1 LLQVEL
7 NRADVTLIVPHP
19 QSQKRQSGAGL
30 YWIGAGGYDDGGK
43 NPGCVQ
49 NRQIMT
55 TGASAAAGE
64 AQRKLETRRA
74 GSDGLALVLSGRW
87 CLDQALPAHEELD
100 AELRQG
106 VRRLAFDVA
115 ELGAWD
121 SGLLTFLAGVFKAC
135 AARDIAVDQSGL
147 PQGVRHLLAMACAVP
162 EQKVAGRGM
171 PEGGLFAR
179 VGRAALES
187 FRGAPAMLRF
197 LGEITLSFLRL
208 FTGRARFRASDM
220 WIEIEQ
226 VGPRALPIVSVIS
239 FLVGLILAY
248 LGADQLRLVGAQI
261 FIADL
266 VSIGMVREVGAL
278 MTGIIIAGRTGAAFA
293 AQLGTMQVNEEI
305 DAFKTLGISPV
316 DFLVLPRM
324 LALMLMVPLLT
335 LYSGFVGML
344 AGLLVSTLIFDISFF
359 EYYNETLRA
368 LELKHFWV
376 GLSKGTVYGAM
387 VAFAGCLRGMQCGRS
402 AEAVGEAAT
411 SAVVTGILLIT
422 IAASV
427 MTIVYYQLEI

>member
-1 LLQVEL
+1 MTE
-7 NRADVTLIVPHP
+7 
-19 QSQKRQSGAGL
+19 G
-30 YWIGAGGYDDGGK
+30 
-43 NPGCVQ
+43 NPEGVS
-49 NRQIMT
+49 T
-55 TGASAAAGE
+55 AAGE
-64 AQRKLETRRA
+64 AGQMLETRRA
-74 GSDGLALVLSGRW
+74 DDSLLVVLSGRW
-87 CLDQALPAHEELD
+87 CLDQALPSREAVEHALHEDVRWLKFD
-100 AELRQG
+100 A
-106 VRRLAFDVA
+106 AA
-115 ELGAWD
+115 LGAWD
-121 SGLLTFLAGVFKAC
+121 SGLLTFLAGVLKAC
-135 AARDIAVDQSGL
+135 AVRGIEVDQGGL
-147 PQGVRHLLAMACAVP
+147 PEGIRRLLAMAFAVP
-162 EQKVAGRGM
+162 EQKVAGRG
-171 PEGGLFAR
+171 GRNGNLLVR
-179 VGRAALES
+179 VGTAAME
-187 FRGAPAMLRF
+187 FIRGAPAMLRF

-208 FTGRARFRASDM
+208 FAGRARFRASDM

-266 VSIGMVREVGAL
+266 VAIGMVREVGAL

-305 DAFKTLGISPV
+305 DAFKALGISPV

-335 LYSGFVGML
+335 LYAGFVGML

-411 SAVVTGILLIT
+411 SAVVTAILLIT

>member
-1 LLQVEL
+1 MTNVSESSAA
-7 NRADVTLIVPHP
+7 RE
-19 QSQKRQSGAGL
+19 AGL
-30 YWIGAGGYDDGGK
+30 
-43 NPGCVQ
+43 
-49 NRQIMT
+49 
-55 TGASAAAGE
+55 S
-64 AQRKLETRRA
+64 LETRRI
-74 GSDGLALVLSGRW
+74 GEDCLLLVLSGRW
-87 CLDQALPAHEELD
+87 CLDQVLPTRETVEQ
-100 AELRQG
+100 ELRQG
-106 VRRLAFDVA
+106 VRRLKFDA
-115 ELGAWD
+115 AALGAWD
-121 SGLLTFLAGVFKAC
+121 SGLLTFLAGVLKAC
-135 AARDIAVDQSGL
+135 SALGIEVDQASL
-147 PQGVRHLLAMACAVP
+147 PRGIQRLLAMAFAVP
-162 EQKVAGRGM
+162 ELKVTGRGGRNANLLVRM
-171 PEGGLFAR
+171 GTATVELFH
-179 VGRAALES
+179 
-187 FRGAPAMLRF
+187 GAPAMLRF

-208 FTGRARFRASDM
+208 FGGRARFRISDM
-220 WIEIEQ
+220 WLEVEQ

-248 LGADQLRLVGAQI
+248 LGADQLRQVGAQI

-266 VSIGMVREVGAL
+266 VAIGMVREVGAL

-305 DAFKTLGISPV
+305 DALRTLGISPV

-344 AGLLVSTLIFDISFF
+344 AGLLVSVFIFDISFF
-359 EYYNETLRA
+359 EYYNETVRA

-411 SAVVTGILLIT
+411 SAVVTAILLIT
-422 IAASV
+422 ITASV

>member
-1 LLQVEL
+1 MAAIPDYDAVMTEG
-7 NRADVTLIVPHP
+7 NPDGMPHV
-19 QSQKRQSGAGL
+19 SAS
-30 YWIGAGGYDDGGK
+30 
-43 NPGCVQ
+43 
-49 NRQIMT
+49 
-55 TGASAAAGE
+55 SAAREAG
-64 AQRKLETRRA
+64 QRLEMRRV
-74 GSDGLALVLSGRW
+74 GEDCLLLVLSGRW
-87 CLDQALPAHEELD
+87 CLDQPLPAREAVEP
-100 AELRQG
+100 ALRQG
-106 VRRLAFDVA
+106 VRRLTFDAVA
-115 ELGAWD
+115 LGAWD
-121 SGLLTFLAGVFKAC
+121 TGLLTFLAGVLKVCKAL
-135 AARDIAVDQSGL
+135 DVEVDQGGL
-147 PQGVRHLLAMACAVP
+147 PEGIRRLLAMAFAVP
-162 EQKVAGRGM
+162 EQKVAGRREK
-171 PEGGLFAR
+171 EGNLLER
-179 VGRAALES
+179 VGTAALEM

-208 FTGRARFRASDM
+208 LGGRARFRISDM
-220 WIEIEQ
+220 WLEVEQ

-266 VSIGMVREVGAL
+266 VAIGMVREVGAL

-305 DAFKTLGISPV
+305 DAFRTLGFSPV

-344 AGLLVSTLIFDISFF
+344 AGLLVSVFIFDISLF